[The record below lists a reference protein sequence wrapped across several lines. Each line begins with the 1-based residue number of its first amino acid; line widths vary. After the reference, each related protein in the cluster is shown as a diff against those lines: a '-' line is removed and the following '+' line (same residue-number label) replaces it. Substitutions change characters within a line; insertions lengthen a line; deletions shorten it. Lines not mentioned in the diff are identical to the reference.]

1 MASEDYYQTITAEFL
16 KRRGGPLFLAP
27 RDIALIAAWEE
38 RGVPLRVVLEGL
50 ERAFEYRKRK
60 GLRTRGVPLTWC
72 ERFVESTFAQH
83 RDRRAGAPHQARPR
97 TEKIGRARAAVR
109 TFLAA
114 AGASEPRLTD
124 LLEEAL
130 EKLGA
135 STVDEDRLEAIDDE
149 VDRLLWEKA
158 APGRVEAFKREAC
171 RHAGGPGGGPDPEAY
186 ARTMAVKEMRERLK
200 LPYVSL
206 FYY

>member
-1 MASEDYYQTITAEFL
+1 MASEDYYRTIAAEFL
-16 KRRGGPLFLAP
+16 QRRGGPLFLAP
-27 RDIALIAAWEE
+27 KDIALIAAWEE

-60 GLRTRGVPLTWC
+60 SLRTRGVPLTWC
-72 ERFVESTFAQH
+72 ERFVESAFAQH
-83 RDRRAGAPHQARPR
+83 RDRQAGAPHRARPR
-97 TEKIGRARAAVR
+97 AEKAGRARAAVR

-114 AGASEPRLTD
+114 GGAAEPRLTG

-135 STVDEDRLEAIDDE
+135 AAVDEARLEAIDDE

-158 APGRVEAFKREAC
+158 EPERVEALKREAR
-171 RHAGGPGGGPDPEAY
+171 RHGGAPDGGPDPAAY
-186 ARTMAVKEMRERLK
+186 ARTMAVKEMREK
-200 LPYVSL
+200 MKVPYVSL

>member
-1 MASEDYYQTITAEFL
+1 MASEDYYQRITAEFL
-16 KRRGGPLFLAP
+16 KHRGGPLFLAP

-60 GLRTRGVPLTWC
+60 GLRTRGMPLTRC
-72 ERFVESTFAQH
+72 ERFVESAFAQH
-83 RDRRAGAPHQARPR
+83 RDRQAGAPHRARPR
-97 TEKIGRARAAVR
+97 AEKIGRARVAVR

-114 AGASEPRLTD
+114 GGTAEPGLTG

-135 STVDEDRLEAIDDE
+135 STVDEERLEAIDDE

-158 APGRVEAFKREAC
+158 EPGRVEALKREA
-171 RHAGGPGGGPDPEAY
+171 RRQARAPGGGLDPEAY
-186 ARTMAVKEMRERLK
+186 ARTMAVKETREKLK
-200 LPYVSL
+200 VPYVSL